1 MLISQIRR
9 KGMKKWVIAGILV
22 IIFALASIN
31 FAFAQDGRA
40 NQQGTDYKGSTTTRD
55 GSQAKKQESNR

>member
-1 MLISQIRR
+1 
-9 KGMKKWVIAGILV
+9 MKKWVIAGILV